1 MIIVITQSYF
11 FPDEAGRIVQL
22 LSSGAADIVHIRKP
36 LLDNLDNLDRLD
48 ILEKYERLIQ
58 ALPSGLYPRLVLH
71 DCFELAVRYGLR
83 GIHLNSRNPQ
93 PPEDFT
99 GAVSISCH
107 SLDEL
112 ARCRQQPYAYMSLS
126 PIFDSISKPGY
137 RSAFT
142 REQIAEARRQG
153 LIDHR
158 VMALGGVTFNKV
170 NDVLQMGFGGAMI
183 LGDAW
188 K

>member
-1 MIIVITQSYF
+1 MLVLIYMIIVITRPEF
-11 FPDEAGRIVQL
+11 FEGEAKRISWL
-22 LSSGAADIVHIRKP
+22 LTSGAADIIHVRKP
-36 LLDNLDNLDRLD
+36 LAG
-48 ILEKYERLIQ
+48 ERQVEQLLQ
-58 ALPSGLYPRLVLH
+58 ELPPDVYHRLVLH
-71 DCFELAVRYGLR
+71 DHHQLAVKYGLR
-83 GIHLNSRNPQ
+83 GVHLNSRHPQ
-93 PPEDFT
+93 PPEGYT

-107 SLDEL
+107 SIEEL

-137 RSAFT
+137 HSAFT
-142 REQIAEARRQG
+142 AQQIAEARRLG
-153 LIDHR
+153 LIDER
-158 VMALGGVTFNKV
+158 VMALGGVTFDKV